1 MRELM
6 IYKDICIKSE
16 AFGGRA
22 VGVSDMIGYYSFSKS
37 TYYRALKK
45 LIQHGFVTRIDRGMY
60 LPVAWPSTN
69 GRCPTRTGIKYAYNK
84 TR

>member
-60 LPVAWPSTN
+60 LPVAIYKWQMSDAH
-69 GRCPTRTGIKYAYNK
+69 GDKICVQ
-84 TR
+84 